1 MTLPI
6 YPLATLLTLLRADT
20 DIATLTAARIYGG
33 DRPPGASGDLPAPP
47 LGAALSARLS
57 GGRAHP
63 DLPLSDFEVELRCW
77 GGLGPDG
84 PHRAVEIW
92 RALHAA
98 CNVGGLDIAGA
109 HLLWAIEDGGPA
121 LLRDPDTGEAF
132 VRASLRVATADTA
145 P

>member
-1 MTLPI
+1 M
-6 YPLATLLTLLRADT
+6 AA
-20 DIATLTAARIYGG
+20 IA
-33 DRPPGASGDLPAPP
+33 PPAPP
-47 LGAALSARLS
+47 GTCPPHPSAQRSAPASAVAAP
-57 GGRAHP
+57 HP
-63 DLPLSDFEVELRCW
+63 DLPLSDVEVELRCW